1 MLLPNAYLLA
11 ANGHLRES
19 GSTGVRTAF
28 SNKRRSGLR
37 NIRESGRFLV
47 SCELWSAQVF
57 SQLRRNTG
65 RSRITNRSVLRYTL
79 VFEHFRARARHR
91 RVYTLSRVRIFGR
104 WKYTTKVP
112 WNRLD
117 SAAVTTVFLGSC

>member
-1 MLLPNAYLLA
+1 MLLPNAYFISEA
-11 ANGHLRES
+11 IGHLRES

-28 SNKRRSGLR
+28 SDMRRSGLH

-79 VFEHFRARARHR
+79 VFEHFCARARHR
-91 RVYTLSRVRIFGR
+91 RVYTLSRVRTSGR
-104 WKYTTKVP
+104 WEYYQGPVE
-112 WNRLD
+112 
-117 SAAVTTVFLGSC
+117 